1 MAYFKHLFIIHSS
14 FVFSFNKYVL
24 LTAMFRTLA
33 ETKKKKLFPTI
44 IQGFKK
50 ILLVIFS
57 GILSMLDIQTESFS
71 NTSLICMKNYS
82 GNNHEMRQILIMAR
96 KGNVDSKH
104 FL

>member
-1 MAYFKHLFIIHSS
+1 
-14 FVFSFNKYVL
+14 
-24 LTAMFRTLA
+24 
-33 ETKKKKLFPTI
+33 
-44 IQGFKK
+44 
-50 ILLVIFS
+50 
-57 GILSMLDIQTESFS
+57 MLDIQTESFS